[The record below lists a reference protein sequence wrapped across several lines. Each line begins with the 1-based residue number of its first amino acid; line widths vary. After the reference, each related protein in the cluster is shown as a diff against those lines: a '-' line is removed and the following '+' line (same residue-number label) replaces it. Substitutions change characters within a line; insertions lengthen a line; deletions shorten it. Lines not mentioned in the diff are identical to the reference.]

1 MNFGVKPVVTEIYE
15 SNHDMVENFKKI
27 AQNEFNLDKGDLI
40 VVTGGYPVG
49 EQKKTN
55 YLWIVEI

>member
-1 MNFGVKPVVTEIYE
+1 
-15 SNHDMVENFKKI
+15 MVENFKKI
-27 AQNEFNLDKGDLI
+27 AQDEFNLDKGDLI